1 MRGKSAQHDALTKQR
16 SIELQE
22 RSARLVAIAEEW
34 EQQGRHELARVL
46 RQAASALLRGTAV
59 APSRADEGS
68 AKV

>member
-1 MRGKSAQHDALTKQR
+1 MQNGSTDPQQR
-16 SIELQE
+16 AAEL
-22 RSARLVAIAEEW
+22 AAMADEW

-46 RQAASALLRGTAV
+46 RQAALALLRGIAV